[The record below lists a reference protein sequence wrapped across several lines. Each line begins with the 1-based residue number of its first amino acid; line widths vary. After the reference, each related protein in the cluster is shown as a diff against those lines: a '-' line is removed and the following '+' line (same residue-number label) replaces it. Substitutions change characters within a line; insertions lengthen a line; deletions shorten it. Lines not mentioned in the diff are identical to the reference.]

1 MPVTYKNLYDAVI
14 DFDNLLEAYS
24 RARRGKQQTDEMRR
38 FQFNLEMN
46 LWNLHGEL
54 KDGTYQPGPYRHFRI
69 VDPKPRKISAAP
81 FRDRIVHHALCLII
95 QPLFERKFI
104 FDSYANRAGKGAHK
118 ALDRAEG
125 WVRRYPYVL
134 KMDILKFF
142 PSVDH
147 AVLQK
152 VWRRTIAC
160 RPTLDLCGH
169 ILAGGDGVLADEYP
183 MQWFPGDDL
192 LTPLGRARGLP
203 IGNLTSQFWANVLLN
218 ELDHFVVEQL
228 RPGPYLRYVDDFL
241 IFGENPSELW
251 AARDAVVDFLA
262 RLRLSLH
269 PRKCHVMPTTRGVPF
284 LGFRLFPTH
293 RRLLGD
299 GLDRARRRLRRQ
311 RLALARGELTTE
323 AFRRSLAS
331 WIGHAQHGDTWR
343 LRELLLT
350 GRTWPVGA
358 L

>member
-104 FDSYANRAGKGAHK
+104 FDSYANRAGKGTHK

-142 PSVDH
+142 PSVCLLYTSD
-147 AVLQK
+147 A
-152 VWRRTIAC
+152 
-160 RPTLDLCGH
+160 
-169 ILAGGDGVLADEYP
+169 ADE
-183 MQWFPGDDL
+183 
-192 LTPLGRARGLP
+192 
-203 IGNLTSQFWANVLLN
+203 
-218 ELDHFVVEQL
+218 
-228 RPGPYLRYVDDFL
+228 
-241 IFGENPSELW
+241 
-251 AARDAVVDFLA
+251 
-262 RLRLSLH
+262 
-269 PRKCHVMPTTRGVPF
+269 
-284 LGFRLFPTH
+284 
-293 RRLLGD
+293 
-299 GLDRARRRLRRQ
+299 
-311 RLALARGELTTE
+311 
-323 AFRRSLAS
+323 
-331 WIGHAQHGDTWR
+331 
-343 LRELLLT
+343 
-350 GRTWPVGA
+350 
-358 L
+358 

>member
-1 MPVTYKNLYDAVI
+1 
-14 DFDNLLEAYS
+14 
-24 RARRGKQQTDEMRR
+24 
-38 FQFNLEMN
+38 
-46 LWNLHGEL
+46 
-54 KDGTYQPGPYRHFRI
+54 
-69 VDPKPRKISAAP
+69 
-81 FRDRIVHHALCLII
+81 
-95 QPLFERKFI
+95 
-104 FDSYANRAGKGAHK
+104 
-118 ALDRAEG
+118 
-125 WVRRYPYVL
+125 
-134 KMDILKFF
+134 
-142 PSVDH
+142 
-147 AVLQK
+147 
-152 VWRRTIAC
+152 
-160 RPTLDLCGH
+160 
-169 ILAGGDGVLADEYP
+169 

-241 IFGENPSELW
+241 IFGENPRELW

-350 GRTWPVGA
+350 GRTWPVGT